1 MEKKP
6 RLLNKTLIFGT
17 IILLFGICA
26 NPSFGIIVERESNN
40 PITNGHILYVGGS
53 GPGNYTKIQDA
64 IDDASYGDKVFVF
77 DDSSPYY
84 ENIVVK
90 KSIIIQG
97 ENKYTTI
104 IDGANN
110 SHGVNIIAD
119 SVTVTGFTIQN
130 CDDKGKP
137 TFTSGILLT
146 SNNNKIMDNILLHNE
161 YGISNIINYNSF
173 SMNKDNTITNNQI
186 IYNHGAGI
194 FFVNISSFTISRNI
208 ISENDE
214 GIMLTGAINTNI
226 SFNIISQNEK
236 GILLVYSY
244 NSVIYRNNI
253 SYNNGAFATIITSAD
268 KILQNNFIGNEKFSA
283 VSSQRLLTNIWYIM
297 YLKFILNVPISRN
310 VWNGNYWNKPRSL
323 PYIIPGW
330 FVLRFWVDW
339 RPAKEPYEINI
350 YK

>member
-1 MEKKP
+1 MKKNP
-6 RLLNKTLIFGT
+6 VLFNKTLVFGI

-26 NPSFGIIVERESNN
+26 NPSFGIIVERKSNN
-40 PITNGHILYVGGS
+40 PIANGNTLYVGGT
-53 GPGNYTKIQDA
+53 GEGNYTRIQDA
-64 IDDASYGDKVFVF
+64 IDDASDGDTVFVF

-84 ENIVVK
+84 ENIVLK
-90 KSIIIQG
+90 KSITIQG

-130 CDDKGKP
+130 CGDNGKP
-137 TFTSGILLT
+137 FTFTSGILLS
-146 SNNNKIMDNILLHNE
+146 SNNNKNMDNILLQNR
-161 YGISNIINYNSF
+161 YGISYINYSF
-173 SMNKDNTITNNQI
+173 PPRNRDNIITNNQI
-186 IYNHGAGI
+186 IHNNGAGI
-194 FFVNISSFTISRNI
+194 FFVNVWNVTISRNI

-244 NSVIYRNNI
+244 NSVIYRNNV
-253 SYNNGAFATIITSAD
+253 SYNYDGVATFINSAD
-268 KILQNNFIGNEKFSA
+268 KILQNNFIGNKKFSS
-283 VSSQRLLTNIWYIM
+283 VSSQRFLTNIWYIM
-297 YLKFILNVPISRN
+297 YLKFILNVPIRRN

-323 PYIIPGW
+323 PYIIPE
-330 FVLRFWVDW
+330 FLSLRFLVDW
-339 RPAKEPYEINI
+339 HPAQEPYDI
-350 YK
+350 